1 MSAADQV
8 RAMLDELMGTNRD
21 GVIKREQQILFD
33 DPRVCKSFLLG
44 CCPHDILASTR
55 ADLGDCRKIHDLGLR
70 ADYEQA
76 AKRKDHFYDVE
87 AAEQLQAFI
96 NDCDRKIEVAKK
108 KLKETQQELGE
119 DALAK
124 GDDIHALGEQIGT
137 KLAKAEELGAE
148 GRVEESLALME
159 EVENLK
165 KRKADSEV
173 EYRNAIP
180 ASCYQQQKLR
190 VCEVCAAYLG
200 IHDNDRRLADHF
212 GGKLHLGFIE
222 IRQKLDDFSQN
233 LMERRLEKEKARS
246 SRRDDRRDRRSRSRS
261 REQYRDKRR
270 SRSRDRHRRKHR
282 SRSKSRD
289 RKRKSKDK
297 RKRSRSRS
305 RSNSR

>member
-1 MSAADQV
+1 MSKNCYT
-8 RAMLDELMGTNRD
+8 L
-21 GVIKREQQILFD
+21 
-33 DPRVCKSFLLG
+33 
-44 CCPHDILASTR
+44 
-55 ADLGDCRKIHDLGLR
+55 
-70 ADYEQA
+70 
-76 AKRKDHFYDVE
+76 
-87 AAEQLQAFI
+87 
-96 NDCDRKIEVAKK
+96 
-108 KLKETQQELGE
+108 
-119 DALAK
+119 

-222 IRQKLDDFSQN
+222 IRQKLEDFSRN
-233 LMERRLEKEKARS
+233 LMDRRIEKEKVRS

-261 REQYRDKRR
+261 REYRDKRR
-270 SRSRDRHRRKHR
+270 SRSRDRHRRNRHR